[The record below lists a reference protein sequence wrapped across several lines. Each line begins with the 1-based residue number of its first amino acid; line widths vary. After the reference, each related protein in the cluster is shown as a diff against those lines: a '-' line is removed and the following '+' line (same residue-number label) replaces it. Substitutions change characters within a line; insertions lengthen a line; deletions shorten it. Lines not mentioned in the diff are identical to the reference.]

1 MSELTKASVEFD
13 KNSNEGV
20 VNIKLSTELLEC
32 QDRLALTA
40 KFKEEVE
47 GVLTEEGYTWSSLFK
62 VTQVPIY
69 NSGHKWLEFDLNLVR
84 QPKPIEWSEGLY
96 KDHLVRQVRHLCRFV
111 DEHVDCIEREFL
123 RSKLPE
129 VNETIHF
136 VKV

>member
-40 KFKEEVE
+40 RFKEDVE
-47 GVLTEEGYTWSSLFK
+47 PVLAEDGYTWSSLFK
-62 VTQVPIY
+62 VTGVPVY
-69 NSGHKWLEFDLNLVR
+69 NSGYKWLEFDLNLVR
-84 QPKPIEWSEGLY
+84 QPKPLEWSEELY
-96 KDHLVRQVRHLCRFV
+96 KDQLVRQVRNLCWFV
-111 DEHVDCIEREFL
+111 DEQVDCIEREFL
-123 RSKLPE
+123 RNKLPE

-136 VKV
+136 VKA

>member
-40 KFKEEVE
+40 RFKEDVE
-47 GVLTEEGYTWSSLFK
+47 LVLAEDGYTWSSLFK
-62 VTQVPIY
+62 VTEVTIY
-69 NSGHKWLEFDLNLVR
+69 NSGHKWLEFELSLVR
-84 QPKPIEWSEGLY
+84 QHKPLEWSEGLY
-96 KDHLVRQVRHLCRFV
+96 KDNLVRQVRNLCRFV

-123 RSKLPE
+123 RNKLPE

-136 VKV
+136 VWV

>member
-20 VNIKLSTELLEC
+20 VSIKFSTDLLEY

-47 GVLTEEGYTWSSLFK
+47 PVLTRDGYSWYPIFK
-62 VTQVPIY
+62 VTEVPIY
-69 NSGHKWLEFDLNLVR
+69 NSGHKWLEFEISLTR
-84 QPKPIEWSEGLY
+84 RHKPIDWSEELY
-96 KDHLVRQVRHLCRFV
+96 KDQLIKQVRHLCHFV
-111 DEHVDCIEREFL
+111 EYRVCEIEKEFL
-123 RSKLPE
+123 RNKLPE